1 MTTTKHSKAF
11 LLAASVVT
19 IIFSVTSA
27 ALAVEGGLARPISGM
42 QIVPFSGGIT
52 PAHGTICMPE
62 IGRARTTSTASAELV
77 TEKIIVTTDAANRN
91 ALLCFVV
98 VIGVHLIVAVS
109 Y

>member
-19 IIFSVTSA
+19 IIFSVTSS
-27 ALAVEGGLARPISGM
+27 ALAVDVVLARPISGM
-42 QIVPFSGGIT
+42 QIVPCAGVI
-52 PAHGTICMPE
+52 PPENGTICMPE
-62 IGRARTTSTASAELV
+62 IGRARPPSTASAALV

-98 VIGVHLIVAVS
+98 VIGVHLIVAVN